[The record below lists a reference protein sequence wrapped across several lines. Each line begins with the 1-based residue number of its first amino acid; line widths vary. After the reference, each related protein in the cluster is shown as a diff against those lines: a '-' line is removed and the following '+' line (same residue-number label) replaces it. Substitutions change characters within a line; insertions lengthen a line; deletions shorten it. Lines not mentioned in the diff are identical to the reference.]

1 MVVAAKGAERMATPA
16 RGDGAT
22 ETVTSFV
29 RARVLATL
37 GGRIVSG
44 HYPVSTNLPTE
55 AQLCDE
61 FGVSRT
67 ALREAIK
74 MLTAKGLVESRQRAG
89 TRVQPAS
96 NWSRLDPDVL
106 EWSAAEPDPEFIQ
119 GLIEARQ
126 VIEPAAARLAA
137 SRATSADLAQ
147 IEAGYIAMKAAPLSD
162 LAACAEADVSFHLA
176 ILHAS
181 HNPVFAGLGN
191 LISNA
196 LSNSFRLTTSVSKSY
211 VATLAA
217 HGDVLEA
224 IRLRQPDIA
233 HDRMRSLIDIASSD
247 LFRHVEELRAG
258 GTEARVGR

>member
-1 MVVAAKGAERMATPA
+1 MTATARVRESMASPDLPEAATAGA
-16 RGDGAT
+16 
-22 ETVTSFV
+22 TSFV
-29 RARVLATL
+29 RVRVLETL
-37 GGRIVSG
+37 GQRIVSG
-44 HYPVSTNLPTE
+44 HYPVGVTLPTE

-67 ALREAIK
+67 AMREAIK

-89 TRVQPAS
+89 TRVLPAS
-96 NWSRLDPDVL
+96 DWNRLDPDVL
-106 EWSAAEPDPEFIQ
+106 DWSAANPDPAFMQ
-119 GLIEARQ
+119 ALIEARL
-126 VIEPAAARLAA
+126 VIEPAGARMAA
-137 SRATSADLAQ
+137 SRATAADLAS

-162 LAACAEADVSFHLA
+162 LAACAEADVQFHLA

-191 LISNA
+191 LIRNA
-196 LSNSFRLTTSVSKSY
+196 LSNSFRLTTSVSQSY
-211 VATLAA
+211 VATLEA

-247 LFRHVEELRAG
+247 LYRHVRELKSGRAG
-258 GTEARVGR
+258 L

>member
-1 MVVAAKGAERMATPA
+1 MAVTVKKREGMAIAATN
-16 RGDGAT
+16 DGAV
-22 ETVTSFV
+22 ENVTSFV

-37 GGRIVSG
+37 GRRIVSG
-44 HYPVSTNLPTE
+44 HYPVGSTLPTE

-67 ALREAIK
+67 AMREAIK

-96 NWSRLDPDVL
+96 TWSRLDPEVL
-106 EWSAAEPDPEFIQ
+106 DWSSADPDPEFMQ
-119 GLIEARQ
+119 ALIEARQ
-126 VIEPAAARLAA
+126 VIEPAGARMAAL
-137 SRATSADLAQ
+137 RATSADLAQ
-147 IEAGYIAMKAAPLSD
+147 IEAGYLAMKAAPIAD
-162 LAACAEADVSFHLA
+162 LAACAEADVQFHLA
-176 ILHAS
+176 ILYAS

-233 HDRMRSLIDIASSD
+233 YDRMRSLIDIASSD
-247 LFRHVEELRAG
+247 LYRHI
-258 GTEARVGR
+258 EALKVRSS

>member
-1 MVVAAKGAERMATPA
+1 MKERRTMATPEVNERA
-16 RGDGAT
+16 AEIG
-22 ETVTSFV
+22 TSFV
-29 RARVLATL
+29 RARVLAKL
-37 GGRIVSG
+37 GRRIVSG
-44 HYPVSTNLPTE
+44 YYPVGATLPTE
-55 AQLCDE
+55 AQLCGE

-67 ALREAIK
+67 ALREAVK

-89 TRVQPAS
+89 TRVQPAGS
-96 NWSRLDPDVL
+96 WSRLDPDVL
-106 EWSAAEPDPEFIQ
+106 DWGASELDPEFLQ
-119 GLIEARQ
+119 ALIEARQ

-137 SRATSADLAQ
+137 SRATSADLAR
-147 IEAGYIAMKAAPLSD
+147 IEAAYLAMKAAPLSD

-196 LSNSFRLTTSVSKSY
+196 LSNSFKLTASGSKSS

-247 LFRHVEELRAG
+247 LFRHVKALQAK
-258 GTEARVGR
+258 ARRP